1 MSQLPERKLKI
12 ALAFS
17 VQPGQ
22 VFLPAMAK
30 HYSIE
35 LDDLDL
41 GQLLDGLEARAES
54 WEKTAVYLRTD
65 EMADG
70 ELFLIEECSDAEE
83 ADGIAEHYRA
93 IIGKIHSQME
103 AQP

>member
-1 MSQLPERKLKI
+1 
-12 ALAFS
+12 
-17 VQPGQ
+17 
-22 VFLPAMAK
+22 MAK

-54 WEKTAVYLRTD
+54 WEKTVIYLRTD
-65 EMADG
+65 EMPDG
-70 ELFLIEECSDAEE
+70 EFFIIEECFDAEE

-93 IIGKIHSQME
+93 IIGKIQSQME
-103 AQP
+103 AQA